1 MGEGLRAMFKHG
13 FMSFAAICITVACLV
28 IINSF
33 ALICYNLNLMVDE
46 LENKTTIRVC
56 IDESYT
62 HAEAQNVGSDI
73 NLIDNVENARFIT
86 REDALESYKAKFDES
101 SYFDDMDPKYFRDQ
115 YEITLEDNS
124 LVAETEAELKA
135 VPGVADVYADVEV
148 ANAMST
154 IRTVLYIAALA
165 IAAVL
170 LIVSLIIISNT
181 IRLAMQDRKEEI
193 AIMKMVGAT
202 NSFIRFPFV
211 VEGFLLGLFGS
222 VLSFFIEW
230 GLYEAIRMAI
240 VDTGTQVITIV
251 PYETVL
257 IPMIVVCAGA
267 GFFIGIFGSL
277 MSIRKFLKV

>member
-1 MGEGLRAMFKHG
+1 
-13 FMSFAAICITVACLV
+13 
-28 IINSF
+28 
-33 ALICYNLNLMVDE
+33 
-46 LENKTTIRVC
+46 
-56 IDESYT
+56 
-62 HAEAQNVGSDI
+62 
-73 NLIDNVENARFIT
+73 
-86 REDALESYKAKFDES
+86 
-101 SYFDDMDPKYFRDQ
+101 
-115 YEITLEDNS
+115 
-124 LVAETEAELKA
+124 
-135 VPGVADVYADVEV
+135 
-148 ANAMST
+148 
-154 IRTVLYIAALA
+154 
-165 IAAVL
+165 
-170 LIVSLIIISNT
+170 
-181 IRLAMQDRKEEI
+181 
-193 AIMKMVGAT
+193 MKMVGAT

>member
-1 MGEGLRAMFKHG
+1 MFKHG

-46 LENKTTIRVC
+46 LENETVIRVC
-56 IDESYT
+56 VDETYT
-62 HAEAQNVGSDI
+62 RAEAQRVGSDI
-73 NLIDNVENARFIT
+73 NLIDNVDNAQFVT
-86 REDALESYKAKFDES
+86 REEALESYKAKFDES

-115 YEITLEDNS
+115 YVITLEDNS
-124 LVAETEAELKA
+124 LVEETKTELEA
-135 VPGVADVYADVEV
+135 VPGVADVFADIKV

-154 IRTVLYIAALA
+154 IRTVLYIAALG
-165 IAAVL
+165 IAVVL
-170 LIVSLIIISNT
+170 VIVSLIIISNT

-211 VEGFLLGLFGS
+211 IEGFLLGLFGS
-222 VLSFFIEW
+222 VFSFFIEW
-230 GLYEAIRMAI
+230 GIYEAIRIAI
-240 VDTGTQVITIV
+240 ADTGTQVITIV
-251 PYETVL
+251 PYQSVL
-257 IPMIVVCAGA
+257 IPMIVVCAVA